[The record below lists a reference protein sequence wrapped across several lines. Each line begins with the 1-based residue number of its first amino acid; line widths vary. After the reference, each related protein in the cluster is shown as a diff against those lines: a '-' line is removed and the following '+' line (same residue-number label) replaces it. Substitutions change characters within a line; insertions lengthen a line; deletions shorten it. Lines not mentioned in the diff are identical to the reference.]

1 MNTLTLLSTL
11 TAGALALNVLGF
23 LTARA
28 SAYLQTRDQA
38 APAAPPPRAAEEFTR
53 IVPPAPPPAA
63 AEMAWH
69 WYKRLFTP
77 AGMFGLLLGPLQVP
91 ILLINSELLAG
102 TFETILDRPG
112 TPIMVL
118 ALFGWVREIT
128 NFDLYGLLI
137 SLLQMTAAA
146 AIHLAWDDRDRLR
159 LVFVAGLIAALSL
172 VSFEVGAS
180 SYRGWKMEGDVV
192 NALLSGVWALGIATA
207 ESAVGALLVDRFL
220 LPLLLAVLWSV
231 AAPFRALA
239 AWWSGRP
246 RPPRLV
252 VSRPPGRWSHSL
264 VLAVVYPL
272 AALDTAAMSPLRGL
286 DRAVGRLL
294 PGGGGTWEGGRA

>member
-1 MNTLTLLSTL
+1 
-11 TAGALALNVLGF
+11 
-23 LTARA
+23 
-28 SAYLQTRDQA
+28 
-38 APAAPPPRAAEEFTR
+38 
-53 IVPPAPPPAA
+53 
-63 AEMAWH
+63 
-69 WYKRLFTP
+69 
-77 AGMFGLLLGPLQVP
+77 MFGLLLGPLQVP
-91 ILLINSELLAG
+91 IVLINSELLAG

-118 ALFGWVREIT
+118 DLFGWVREIT

-146 AIHLAWDDRDRLR
+146 AIHLAWDDRERLR

-180 SYRGWKMEGDVV
+180 LYRGWKMDGDVI

-207 ESAVGALLVDRFL
+207 ESAVGAPLIDRFL

-239 AWWSGRP
+239 AWWSARP
-246 RPPRLV
+246 HAPRWV
-252 VSRPPGRWSHSL
+252 VSRHSGRWLHHL
-264 VLAVVYPL
+264 VLAGVYPL
-272 AALDTAAMSPLRGL
+272 AALDTAVMSPLRGL

-294 PGGGGTWEGGRA
+294 PGDGTRKGGGL